1 MSLALERQLIES
13 FFIANWTATP
23 IGLDGGSF
31 TPAYGMD
38 GRPDTSVSLSIVDG
52 DMMQQ
57 SIGRVANVYG
67 TPAHIAFMI
76 YHDGALGSSAW
87 RGIADSLINLFFNVA
102 FDTAGAI
109 IATNTQTAFL
119 RFCPP
124 ELGDNRFA
132 QLGPLMTQAPFALKP
147 VTIPFIRYETR

>member
-1 MSLALERQLIES
+1 MSLAQERQLIET

-23 IGLDGGSF
+23 YGLDGGSF

-38 GRPDTSVSLSIVDG
+38 GRPDVSVSLSIVDG
-52 DMMQQ
+52 AMMQQ
-57 SIGRVANVYG
+57 SIGQVANSFI
-67 TPAHIAFMI
+67 TPAQITFMI
-76 YHDGALGSSAW
+76 YHDGADGSAAW
-87 RGIADSLINLFFNVA
+87 RGIADSLIDLFFNLQL
-102 FDTAGAI
+102 TNSGA
-109 IATNTQTAFL
+109 AFL

-132 QLGPLMTQAPFALKP
+132 QIGPLLTQAPFAVKP